1 MAFNPLTSTQS
12 CSRSPDEVN
21 AERNAAR
28 LIQQQEEDSQK
39 LRDRV
44 SVLAHAKE
52 TDGRRFKQ
60 IAVERQRE
68 REDLTREV
76 DRLKV
81 CFCPL
86 SALCRLSADFLVVKC
101 LVPCLTQKRPM
112 LSTHTVN
119 GIPDTVGILL
129 PASSPYTLIHHSLP
143 VLDLCQLWHKTTAT
157 VCDRAGITVAYSAAI

>member
-1 MAFNPLTSTQS
+1 MNVASYSNATAFRTLASTQS
-12 CSRSPDEVN
+12 CSRSPDEAN

-52 TDGRRFKQ
+52 TDARRFKQ

-68 REDLTREV
+68 REDLKREV

-81 CFCPL
+81 SFSLPLPALCGSSAAMPL
-86 SALCRLSADFLVVKC
+86 SVPHASC
-101 LVPCLTQKRPM
+101 LHY
-112 LSTHTVN
+112 SEETH
-119 GIPDTVGILL
+119 
-129 PASSPYTLIHHSLP
+129 
-143 VLDLCQLWHKTTAT
+143 VLKTH
-157 VCDRAGITVAYSAAI
+157 

>member
-1 MAFNPLTSTQS
+1 MAFKTLTSTQS

-68 REDLTREV
+68 REDLKREV
-76 DRLKV
+76 NRLKV
-81 CFCPL
+81 SSFLPL
-86 SALCRLSADFLVVKC
+86 SALCRSPAAIFLLVLHAPCLRYSEETHVVK
-101 LVPCLTQKRPM
+101 
-112 LSTHTVN
+112 TH
-119 GIPDTVGILL
+119 
-129 PASSPYTLIHHSLP
+129 
-143 VLDLCQLWHKTTAT
+143 CQWHT
-157 VCDRAGITVAYSAAI
+157 